1 MTFNCLE
8 QLPGYAQIDFFL
20 LSETGNWPLV
30 VTDQTSGQITLNP
43 EVVDVEGLI
52 DDESISVQVTPKQ
65 TAEGT
70 VWAIDIDFRFITR
83 SESLEQLMEQYCN
96 KPGVVIGKL
105 NHGFQKLYGT
115 NEEPLYMTWRVDEGQ
130 KATDNAGTIV
140 SIKGETRDR
149 PVFYTP

>member
-8 QLPGYAQIDFFL
+8 QLAGFAQIDFFL
-20 LSETGNWPLV
+20 LTETSNWPLV
-30 VTDQTSGQITLNP
+30 VTDQTSAGITFTPEDIQI
-43 EVVDVEGLI
+43 EGVI
-52 DDESISVQVTPKQ
+52 DDESISVQASPRQ

-70 VWAIDIDFRFITR
+70 VWDIDINFRFITR
-83 SESLEQLMEQYCN
+83 SESIEQLMEQYCN
-96 KPGVVIGKL
+96 KPGVVVGKL
-105 NHGFQKLYGT
+105 NTGFQKLYGT

-140 SIKGETRDR
+140 AIKGETRNR